1 MSLHRVSMANRS
13 WWILNRTWSYRP
25 LSSCSILSYQEHN
38 CLSIFYFSV
47 HLFAFGP
54 VIPKPK
60 ALETWGYGTGRVQ
73 RAAQWNGN
81 TPMLYFPT
89 FPVCRTN
96 RFKRHWHSDPTGLLN
111 MKKKMSIK
119 IMGSRVK
126 LPGSTSIWFIYQP
139 GDLGKATTK
148 VLSLN
153 ILIYKM
159 QTILNASRERRLNEM
174 IQGKCLAFNNY

>member
-1 MSLHRVSMANRS
+1 
-13 WWILNRTWSYRP
+13 
-25 LSSCSILSYQEHN
+25 
-38 CLSIFYFSV
+38 
-47 HLFAFGP
+47 
-54 VIPKPK
+54 
-60 ALETWGYGTGRVQ
+60 
-73 RAAQWNGN
+73 
-81 TPMLYFPT
+81 
-89 FPVCRTN
+89 
-96 RFKRHWHSDPTGLLN
+96 
-111 MKKKMSIK
+111 MSIK

-126 LPGSTSIWFIYQP
+126 LSGSTSIWFIYQP